1 MLEALAWVTFHV
13 DEDGVSILENKTG
26 VIPLVCHYTSGPVRI
41 QNIYLLEDYTAE
53 LASSH
58 GIHSYGGV
66 NLTLEDLTGW
76 SQEILGDHILTK
88 ELIFN
93 Q

>member
-13 DEDGVSILENKTG
+13 TEDGVALSEESTG
-26 VIPLVCHYTSGPVRI
+26 AIPLVCHYTSGPVRM
-41 QNIYLLEDYTAE
+41 NRVYPLADYTEE

-58 GIHSYGGV
+58 GIWSYGGV
-66 NLTLEDLTGW
+66 PLHLEELETW
-76 SQEILGDHILTK
+76 SEEILGEWTLPAR
-88 ELIFN
+88 LPN